1 MQDENEKSLEDLINN
16 ALDESVEELSP
27 EVQRRLTPM
36 RVIASQAAEKNTSG
50 FGTSWKL
57 ATAFTVVVA
66 VSVSWNLWPEI
77 DPNNISV
84 ELATAEVSPFDEV
97 LQEDLEMLDEL
108 EFVYWMA
115 EENAI
120 DSLSEN
126 DGETAIL

>member
-1 MQDENEKSLEDLINN
+1 MNDENDKSIENLINN

-36 RVIASQAAEKNTSG
+36 RVIASQAAEKNSAG

-66 VSVSWNLWPEI
+66 VSVSWNMWSEVEPTIAPNSLVSI
-77 DPNNISV
+77 D
-84 ELATAEVSPFDEV
+84 VSPFDEV

-115 EENAI
+115 EENTNQNL
-120 DSLSEN
+120 DVN
-126 DGETAIL
+126 DAETAIL